1 VSVPSCGTTSS
12 SVVITEL
19 PSPIANFSQTIIG
32 LTSTFTDLSTGSPT
46 RWRWDFGD
54 GSAFDNTPNPSHTYA
69 SVGTYTVTLT
79 VGNEI
84 CSNSLS
90 KSISLNPN
98 SINPILENDKLSIYP
113 NPAKDLIYIQ
123 LNENIKTPIEIE
135 ITNTLGENVL
145 SKKITQSISN
155 NLYSLNIEHLSS
167 GVYYI
172 KTRDKNNKISIGK
185 FVVDK

>member
-1 VSVPSCGTTSS
+1 
-12 SVVITEL
+12 
-19 PSPIANFSQTIIG
+19 
-32 LTSTFTDLSTGSPT
+32 
-46 RWRWDFGD
+46 
-54 GSAFDNTPNPSHTYA
+54 
-69 SVGTYTVTLT
+69 
-79 VGNEI
+79 
-84 CSNSLS
+84 
-90 KSISLNPN
+90 
-98 SINPILENDKLSIYP
+98 LENDKLSIYP

-123 LNENIKTPIEIE
+123 LNENIKTPIDIE